1 MVKIKWRDM
10 RRGIVLFLAITVI
23 SGFAAVFAGDD
34 DSEQSEASAT
44 KAEQALVAKR
54 AQSPDIMITEQVAQ
68 QIPKPM
74 LPQGMTLIKE
84 VKIEGSTILA
94 QEALDSIK
102 RKYENRQVTP
112 RMIQQAAD
120 LVTRAYA
127 REGYITSY
135 GYIDAQEISSGV
147 LKIMVKE
154 GTTGKITIEGNKTFS
169 TEILMGKITLKE
181 GDLFNFRQLNRDV
194 YRINKHPDRKLNITC
209 NPNFQTGIT
218 DVTLKVKDKSPLHAV
233 LQMDNYGSES
243 IAYKRHKIFLT
254 HNNLTGHD
262 DSLTFKAQM
271 TESNAHKL
279 FDLDY
284 YYPLNPD
291 WKFNLYFMPFKRED
305 YVGGDNVETDFEKHA
320 HKWYFWF
327 TQSLIDEPG
336 LELSS
341 AYGYVQKDIHWW
353 QNGRQQKSDLFRAL
367 MWGLDLNR
375 ADKYGRW
382 VISNDVEVGIP
393 RLFGGSTKED
403 ESCSVAGAGGGYK
416 KNLLVIARRQKVV
429 ADIDWISKGRWQLS
443 SQAQPGVNVFSI
455 GGFMGVIDMR
465 GYPRAQA
472 PGDNGVSLST
482 GFSFPPFGV
491 ARNKKVPFSKTNIY
505 DGLRLFTF
513 IDYARAGFKTYQEGS
528 PKHYELTSGG
538 CGFELKVPD
547 QAFSVRLDIGW
558 PLSNQMPSDG
568 DHAHAW
574 FAITK
579 GF

>member
-1 MVKIKWRDM
+1 
-10 RRGIVLFLAITVI
+10 
-23 SGFAAVFAGDD
+23 
-34 DSEQSEASAT
+34 
-44 KAEQALVAKR
+44 
-54 AQSPDIMITEQVAQ
+54 
-68 QIPKPM
+68 
-74 LPQGMTLIKE
+74 
-84 VKIEGSTILA
+84 
-94 QEALDSIK
+94 
-102 RKYENRQVTP
+102 
-112 RMIQQAAD
+112 
-120 LVTRAYA
+120 
-127 REGYITSY
+127 
-135 GYIDAQEISSGV
+135 
-147 LKIMVKE
+147 
-154 GTTGKITIEGNKTFS
+154 
-169 TEILMGKITLKE
+169 
-181 GDLFNFRQLNRDV
+181 
-194 YRINKHPDRKLNITC
+194 
-209 NPNFQTGIT
+209 
-218 DVTLKVKDKSPLHAV
+218 
-233 LQMDNYGSES
+233 
-243 IAYKRHKIFLT
+243 
-254 HNNLTGHD
+254 
-262 DSLTFKAQM
+262 
-271 TESNAHKL
+271 
-279 FDLDY
+279 
-284 YYPLNPD
+284 
-291 WKFNLYFMPFKRED
+291 MPYKRED

-336 LELSS
+336 IELSS

-353 QNGRQQKSDLFRAL
+353 QNGQQQKSDLFRAL
-367 MWGLDLNR
+367 MWGIDLNR

-393 RLFGGSTKED
+393 RLFGGSTQED

-482 GFSFPPFGV
+482 GFSLPPFGV
-491 ARNKKVPFSKTNIY
+491 ARNKKVPFSNTNIY

-558 PLSNQMPSDG
+558 PLSDQMPSDG

-574 FAITK
+574 FAVTK